1 MYTCV
6 FNFKTSKY
14 QSEIE
19 SLQAAVSEEKKLK
32 NDFVLL
38 LLQDRKKLATIYLD
52 EKQRSDELARLLLDE
67 KRKMGKISSELE
79 EESKRS
85 LAMESE
91 VEGYIRQLASQREE
105 TKKILK
111 EENLKRYL
119 ITNKENCEYSVIFF
133 RLNACCSFVSLY
145 CILPTPVLCMAF
157 VPFRLICSLKA
168 IWRLLFRKR

>member
-1 MYTCV
+1 MFV
-6 FNFKTSKY
+6 NFKTSKY

-119 ITNKENCEYSVIFF
+119 PYNEQRKLRIFRDFF
-133 RLNACCSFVSLY
+133 RRNACCSFVSLY